1 MISGQSQHIKYY
13 KLKNKLWSTAKQD
26 FDRLNLVEFL
36 SNLTKQ
42 SVTENIH
49 TPHSAQSLFWA
60 LGALVRPGVIF

>member
-26 FDRLNLVEFL
+26 FDRLNLIEFL

-42 SVTENIH
+42 SVIPENIH
-49 TPHSAQSLFWA
+49 TPHGREF
-60 LGALVRPGVIF
+60 F